1 MSSSIIYIIF
11 YEMCKNLS
19 SAGNGMLN
27 IVATEEQYK
36 YIGYTHISN

>member
-11 YEMCKNLS
+11 YEMCKDLS
-19 SAGNGMLN
+19 STSNDMLN

-36 YIGYTHISN
+36 DILYKHTSN